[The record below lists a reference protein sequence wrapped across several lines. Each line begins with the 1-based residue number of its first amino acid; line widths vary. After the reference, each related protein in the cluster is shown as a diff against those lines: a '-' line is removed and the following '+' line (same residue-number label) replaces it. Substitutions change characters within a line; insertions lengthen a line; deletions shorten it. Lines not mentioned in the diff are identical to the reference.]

1 MAHVGRAHKCTSST
15 TRTHDS
21 IDAGCYAG
29 RMRASDLFETVIAV
43 VAAGTVIGAITMTLY
58 RVTRGNPETARL
70 QDLKK
75 QFAAK
80 DDTTKT
86 P

>member
-1 MAHVGRAHKCTSST
+1 MAHVACPDKGTSST

-21 IDAGCYAG
+21 VDLGCYAPV
-29 RMRASDLFETVIAV
+29 MRASDLFETVIAV
-43 VAAGTVIGAITMTLY
+43 VAAGTVIGAISMTLY

-70 QDLKK
+70 NDLKK

-80 DDTTKT
+80 DDANNK

>member
-1 MAHVGRAHKCTSST
+1 M
-15 TRTHDS
+15 
-21 IDAGCYAG
+21 GCYANP
-29 RMRASDLFETVIAV
+29 MRASDLFETVIAV

-70 QDLKK
+70 KDLKQ

>member
-1 MAHVGRAHKCTSST
+1 MAHVVAPHKGTSST

-21 IDAGCYAG
+21 ATAGCYANA
-29 RMRASDLFETVIAV
+29 MRASDIFETVIAV
-43 VAAGTVIGAITMTLY
+43 VAAGTVIGAISMTLY

-80 DDTTKT
+80 DDSTKA